1 MAVVVRRPR
10 GARLAPISPALFEP
24 FGESWLRLSLK
35 PIEVGAPRPRFP
47 QVVVMEEA
55 RTLEGAVAVE
65 IEFDQM
71 RRSSLVALA

>member
-1 MAVVVRRPR
+1 MAVAARRPR
-10 GARLAPISPALFEP
+10 GARLAPTSPALFGP

-47 QVVVMEEA
+47 RVVVMGEA
-55 RTLEGAVAVE
+55 RTLEGAVPE
-65 IEFDQM
+65 ETELDQM